1 MINLTVR
8 RLKGDQVENVVEW
21 LAEVNGPRRNEAI
34 RTLIAEGVD
43 HETAAILRTGD
54 GVFLIYA
61 METDDPD
68 RARAVG
74 AASEAEIDKKHH
86 EIMSAAIDGRADVT
100 SVLSIAPKATDAL

>member
-1 MINLTVR
+1 MINLTVH
-8 RLKGDQVENVVEW
+8 RLKADQVGNVVEW
-21 LAEVNGPRRNEAI
+21 LAEVNGPRMNEAT
-34 RTLIAEGVD
+34 RTLIAEGVN

-61 METDDPD
+61 METDDLE

-86 EIMSAAIDGRADVT
+86 EVMSAAIDGHADVT
-100 SVLSIAPKATDAL
+100 RVLSIAPES